1 MKDGYRGYS
10 AHSSARQREHC
21 GGVLTLKMAA
31 GDVRDAMARP
41 EGSIPNAIQ
50 ATETLRDTLET
61 PNLESAVVA
70 EPIN

>member
-1 MKDGYRGYS
+1 
-10 AHSSARQREHC
+10 
-21 GGVLTLKMAA
+21 MAKL
-31 GDVRDAMARP
+31 

-61 PNLESAVVA
+61 PNLESAASA